1 MTMTMR
7 PCFIYTYV
15 NKTIQRLKMRGEKRE
30 RSSEKEIIEF
40 VCACVRVRER
50 VGITVETS
58 VRTDVVEEDAE
69 RKSFLVR
76 APNDNPSVEYS

>member
-1 MTMTMR
+1 M
-7 PCFIYTYV
+7 
-15 NKTIQRLKMRGEKRE
+15 
-30 RSSEKEIIEF
+30 
-40 VCACVRVRER
+40 CVRACVRER